1 MKLRVGKFLIETD
14 YIEMVEWLSPH
25 TAKLYFLYGTT
36 LDVVCGI
43 KTTSPAT
50 WDQDA
55 SAFLETLQHTDFEN
69 PDAATFKVQD
79 NSRGR

>member
-25 TAKLYFLYGTT
+25 TAKLYFVSGTT

-43 KTTSPAT
+43 KTTAPAT
-50 WDQDA
+50 WDQEA
-55 SAFLETLQHTDFEN
+55 EGFIQTLENTDFEKL
-69 PDAATFKVQD
+69 DAATLKKK
-79 NSRGR
+79 R

>member
-25 TAKLYFLYGTT
+25 TAKLYFVSGTT
-36 LDVVCGI
+36 LDVVCGV

-55 SAFLETLQHTDFEN
+55 SAFIETLQNTDFAKR
-69 PDAATFKVQD
+69 DAVTSKEQ
-79 NSRGR
+79 R

>member
-25 TAKLYFLYGTT
+25 TAKLYFVSGTT

-55 SAFLETLQHTDFEN
+55 DGFIETLQNTDVSKRN
-69 PDAATFKVQD
+69 AAVSKKK
-79 NSRGR
+79 R